1 MQRASKLAVVML
13 LALSATGCQW
23 SRSSNQTAYTD
34 PFANPALKVADS
46 SGQVSGVAATKRR

>member
-1 MQRASKLAVVML
+1 MPRTTKLIAVTF
-13 LALSATGCQW
+13 LALAISGCQW